1 MMTETRTARERALEA
16 LAATGQDMVK
26 VDGRW
31 FKLYRGQA
39 LDITRLMSPEW
50 QERQI
55 EGC

>member
-39 LDITRLMSPEW
+39 LDITR
-50 QERQI
+50 RV
-55 EGC
+55 EG